1 MCFLTNKWNKFIR
14 LLCSGSLLVFA
25 WGILCDK
32 LVVLL
37 VFIGCSLDIK
47 DIVTIFLLTISL
59 LNFLL
64 FYIVLLSFISFFIFY
79 LRLIFLFLILFNF
92 NMIIIFMI
100 IIFLLLYYLFS
111 CFDLHL
117 FLFVN
122 NLRLF
127 L

>member
-1 MCFLTNKWNKFIR
+1 MCFLTDKWNKFIR
-14 LLCSGSLLVFA
+14 LLCSDSLLVFA
-25 WGILCDK
+25 WGIICDQ

-47 DIVTIFLLTISL
+47 NVVTIFLLTVSL

-64 FYIVLLSFISFFIFY
+64 FYIVLLSFISFFIFH
-79 LRLIFLFLILFNF
+79 LILLLLFLLNF
-92 NMIIIFMI
+92 SMIIIFII

-111 CFDLHL
+111 CFDRHL
-117 FLFVN
+117 LLFVN

>member
-1 MCFLTNKWNKFIR
+1 MCFLTDKWNKFIR

-32 LVVLL
+32 LVMLL
-37 VFIGCSLDIK
+37 VFIGCSLYIK
-47 DIVTIFLLTISL
+47 NIIAIFLLTVSL

-64 FYIVLLSFISFFIFY
+64 FYIVLLSFISFFIFH
-79 LRLIFLFLILFNF
+79 LILLFLILFNF